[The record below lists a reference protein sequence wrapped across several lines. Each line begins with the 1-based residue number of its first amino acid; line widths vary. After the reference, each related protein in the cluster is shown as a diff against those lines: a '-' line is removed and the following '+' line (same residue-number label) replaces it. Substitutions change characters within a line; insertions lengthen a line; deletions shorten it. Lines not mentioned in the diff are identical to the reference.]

1 MCLPKTV
8 LVLSIRKKEG
18 SKMRLVEIPDDG
30 IVSEYIWA
38 GDSVVG
44 IRRFDLSYLP
54 TIEAEPVRHGRW
66 VEKVGLFDEI
76 INRCSVCEE
85 DVFLDGESI
94 VGLYNYCPNCGAK
107 MDGGGDK

>member
-38 GDSVVG
+38 GDSVAG
-44 IRRFDLSYLP
+44 IRRIDLSYLP
-54 TIEAEPVRHGRW
+54 TIEAEPVRHERW
-66 VEKVGLFDEI
+66 VERPNTKGQVY
-76 INRCSVCEE
+76 CSECGTLEKTT
-85 DVFLDGESI
+85 DNNFKSMH
-94 VGLYNYCPNCGAK
+94 CPHCGAK
-107 MDGGGDK
+107 MDGDSHD